1 MRGRLFCLLGV
12 LFPFTLS
19 AQPIWITGFVGE
31 DRKPFV
37 GAEVEL
43 HPAVVEAVEGTGIPV
58 PLKST
63 RTGKDGSFELPAPG
77 IGAYRVV
84 VRAKDRL
91 AMEHLVVPLIEDAF
105 LLPVEMRGSASP
117 IQELESEDRSRR
129 MRTWYPAEARPGMS
143 GTSRPQPVEAP
154 AAPERPKA
162 VTGRVT
168 DALTRK
174 PIAGALVWSGL
185 PPERPPVRTGADGK
199 FRLPVPPGGT
209 PWIGVAA
216 PGYQLPD
223 RQPAR
228 TGTVAVALQPAATVR
243 GQVVDSSGAPV
254 AGAVLHIQPGPSR
267 VRSLSSLAFM
277 PIFRT
282 RSDGS
287 FLFADL
293 VPGGTYKLFAKHPG
307 HGLTEVQVRTPPA
320 GGKPALP
327 ERIVLGSGIT
337 ATGRVVDEAGDPV
350 EGAEVT
356 MIGAESPVYGDVF
369 QDASKT
375 SGVFSIPHLMP
386 GPFSLT
392 VRRAGFAALWRDGV
406 QVPEGEARFDVGE
419 LVLKAGAAIEGR
431 VTDERGRPVEG
442 AEILLSSEMESL
454 NSLSMFRGE
463 EAASDIRTG
472 PEGRFR
478 IDGLEPG
485 RSYDVFARHS
495 DHPPATVRGIKAP
508 TADPVHVE
516 FEVSRNLS
524 LRVVGPEGEPVPDAE
539 VQTLEEGLAT
549 ASAGS
554 LGRTNSRG
562 ELRKGGLKPGAL
574 DLEVTARGY
583 RDTRWR
589 GVQIPRERDPDPVTV
604 ALERAPVLEGRALD
618 EEGNPVPDAEINI
631 RPKVLDG
638 DIMLRLMLKRPSTD
652 SEGRFRIDGLA
663 PGEYTVSAQIPGTS
677 RRTQSEVRLGSE
689 AVRVDLVFERGAE
702 VSGRVLDEAGDPIPS
717 AYVRVDSPEGG
728 TEAGGYCEADG
739 SFRLQAVEEGDLS
752 LVASAKG
759 YAESAPQ
766 LLRVTGSGV
775 DGIEVRLSR
784 EAAGTITG
792 RVLGLS
798 AEALSRARIMAEK
811 DVGWDSADSVVDE
824 QGRYRLPGLR
834 AGTWKVR
841 AWQPNGIGVD
851 GEVRLEPGSEAVLDL
866 QFPEGLTF
874 SGRVSL
880 GERPLAG
887 AEIIVASE
895 ESQSQT
901 RSDSEGRF
909 SIGPMKEGSHSVLI
923 LAGSLAVHRAVV
935 LQEGR
940 ELLLEI
946 ETGGLQGRILAAGG
960 EPVPDAAI
968 QVRSTD
974 PGSGSMLPMGPS
986 ARSDGQGSFE
996 MLSIPAGAYTVIV
1009 QKPGFE
1015 EAQVRVEVQPGPAT
1029 VRDVVLKERE

>member
-1 MRGRLFCLLGV
+1 MRARLCCLV
-12 LFPFTLS
+12 WILFPFSLS
-19 AQPIWITGFVGE
+19 AEPVRITGFVGE
-31 DRKPFV
+31 DRKPFA

-43 HPAVVEAVEGTGIPV
+43 YPAVVEGVEGKDAPV

-63 RTGKDGSFELPAPG
+63 RTGKDGSFELSAPEV
-77 IGAYRVV
+77 GAYRVV
-84 VRAKDRL
+84 VRARDRR
-91 AMEHLVVPLIEDAF
+91 AMEHLVVPLIDDVF
-105 LLPVEMRGSASP
+105 LLPVEMMRGSATP
-117 IQELESEDRSRR
+117 LQELEPEDGFRR
-129 MRTWYPAEARPGMS
+129 MRTWYPAEARPWP
-143 GTSRPQPVEAP
+143 SRPRPVEAP

-185 PPERPPVRTGADGK
+185 PPERPPVRTGADGT

-228 TGTVAVALQPAATVR
+228 TGPVAVALQPATTVR
-243 GQVVDSSGAPV
+243 GQVVDSSGAPI
-254 AGAVLHIQPGPSR
+254 AGAVVHIQPGPSR

-277 PIFRT
+277 PIFKT

-287 FLFADL
+287 FSFADL

-320 GGKPALP
+320 GGKPSLL

-369 QDASKT
+369 EDASKA

-386 GPFSLT
+386 GPFILT
-392 VRRAGFAALWRDGV
+392 VRRAGFAAFWRDGV
-406 QVPEGEARFDVGE
+406 RVPEGEARFNAGE

-442 AEILLSSEMESL
+442 TEVRVYSEEGLLNPRAAFL
-454 NSLSMFRGE
+454 GE
-463 EAASDIRTG
+463 EPAPDARTG

-478 IDGLEPG
+478 IEDLEPG
-485 RSYDVFARHS
+485 RPYNVFARHP
-495 DHPPATVRGIKAP
+495 DHPPATVAGIEAP

-516 FEVSRNLS
+516 FEAARSLS

-539 VQTLEEGLAT
+539 VQTVEKGFANL
-549 ASAGS
+549 SAGP
-554 LGRTNSRG
+554 LGRTDARG
-562 ELRKGGLKPGAL
+562 ELRKGGLKPGTL
-574 DLEVTARGY
+574 DLEVAARGY
-583 RDTRWR
+583 RDTSWR
-589 GVQIPRERDPDPVTV
+589 GVQIPQERDPDPVTV
-604 ALERAPVLEGRALD
+604 TLERAPVLEGRALD
-618 EEGNPVPDAEINI
+618 EEGNPVPEAQISI
-631 RPKVLDG
+631 APKVPSG
-638 DIMLRLMLKRPSTD
+638 DSLLRLMLKRPSTD
-652 SEGRFRIDGLA
+652 FAGRFRIDGLA
-663 PGEYTVSAQIPGTS
+663 PGEYTVSAWMPGTS

-689 AVRVDLVFERGAE
+689 AVQIDLIFKRGAE
-702 VSGRVLDEAGDPIPS
+702 VSGRVLDEAGNPIPS
-717 AYVRVDSPEGG
+717 AYVRVDSTEGG
-728 TEAGGYCEADG
+728 KEAGGYSEADG
-739 SFRLQAVEEGDLS
+739 SFRLQAVEEGELS
-752 LVASAKG
+752 LLASAQG
-759 YAESAPQ
+759 YAASDPQ

-775 DGIEVRLSR
+775 NGIEVRLAR

-798 AEALSRARIMAEK
+798 AEALSSMRIMAAN

-824 QGRYRLPGLR
+824 QGRYRLSGLR
-834 AGTWKVR
+834 SGTWKVT
-841 AWQPNGIGVD
+841 AWQPNGLGVD

-866 QFPEGLTF
+866 QFPEGMTF
-874 SGRVSL
+874 SGRISL
-880 GERPLAG
+880 GGRPLPG
-887 AEIIVASE
+887 AEIMVASQ
-895 ESQSQT
+895 ESQAMT

-909 SIGPMKEGSHSVLI
+909 SLGPLKEGSHALLI
-923 LAGSLAVHRAVV
+923 LAGSIAVHRTVV

-940 ELLLEI
+940 EVLLDI
-946 ETGGLQGRILAAGG
+946 ETGGLQGRILSAGG
-960 EPVPDAAI
+960 EPVPDAAV
-968 QVRSTD
+968 QVRSAD
-974 PGSGSMLPMGPS
+974 PGSGGALPMGPS

-996 MLSIPAGAYTVIV
+996 LSSIPSGSYTLVV
-1009 QKPGFE
+1009 EKPGFE
-1015 EAQVRVEVQPGPAT
+1015 EVQVRVEVQPGPAT